1 MTVLTLKPPSP
12 AHLIV
17 ETLRQTPAQAA
28 GFAKKA
34 LQHHRFLRE
43 RARQRRML
51 SNLDDWLL
59 QDIGIS
65 REAAQCESRKG
76 FYQD

>member
-1 MTVLTLKPPSP
+1 MTTLTLKPPSP
-12 AHLIV
+12 ALLIA
-17 ETLRQTPAQAA
+17 ETLRRTPAHAA
-28 GFAKKA
+28 GFARKA

-51 SNLDDWLL
+51 STLDDWLL

-65 REAAQCESRKG
+65 REAAQFESRKG

>member
-1 MTVLTLKPPSP
+1 MTTLTLKPPSS
-12 AHLIV
+12 ALSIA
-17 ETLRQTPAQAA
+17 ETLRRTPMQTAYL
-28 GFAKKA
+28 AKKA

-51 SNLDDWLL
+51 STLDDWLL

-65 REAAQCESRKG
+65 REAAQFESCKG